1 MGLVLIN
8 FSKNSC
14 PYHRYACGLCFFSE
28 IYLSA
33 LRYIFLL
40 WYYWSPDFYQIL
52 CAGLVPTLIKVG
64 LVSTFM
70 IRVPADPADPVFYES
85 RRDYA

>member
-1 MGLVLIN
+1 MGLALIN

-40 WYYWSPDFYQIL
+40 WYYWS
-52 CAGLVPTLIKVG
+52 
-64 LVSTFM
+64 LVSSQS
-70 IRVPADPADPVFYES
+70 S
-85 RRDYA
+85 RIQ